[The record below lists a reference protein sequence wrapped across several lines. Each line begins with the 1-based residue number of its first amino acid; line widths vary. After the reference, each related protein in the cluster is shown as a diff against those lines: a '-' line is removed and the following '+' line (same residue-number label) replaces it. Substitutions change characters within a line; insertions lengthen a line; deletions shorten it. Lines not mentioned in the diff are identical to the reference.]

1 MLLTRCGVSQTTW
14 TAAFAA
20 VFGLRACPVCWF
32 RGLTETIFGEESAK
46 ARRLRQPARRVRY
59 PLLPREL
66 SYFLA
71 VESYDVAI
79 IGGGP
84 AGSTAAT
91 LLSKAGR
98 RVIVLERDKFPRF
111 HIGESLLPF
120 SMQTFT
126 RLGLQ
131 EKLRAG
137 FLEKFGGEIAEA
149 GGEKAAKFYF
159 KDGFGSR
166 TDRSYQVTRSK
177 FDKMLLDHAAESGAE
192 VREETLVENVDF
204 DRDGAM
210 LSLRRDARSRVLG
223 RAKARLSENIRAR
236 YVVDASGRNSV
247 IGNKFKLKK
256 SYQHLQKLSLFAH
269 YEGLEREE
277 GIDATLTRMVRT
289 LQSWFWVIPLEN
301 DRTSIGV
308 VLEAADFKSS
318 GLSAEE
324 FFERAIAEQPL
335 VRNRI
340 GAGRRVS
347 QVYTAADFSYRSE
360 RLTGDRW
367 LLAGDAAGFIDPVFS
382 SGVFLAV
389 LAGEQAAD
397 VLHEVLDHPK
407 RARRLFRHYER
418 LVNRAMD
425 VYLRFVE
432 SWYAGK
438 EFIEVFLTPTEL
450 FQIPPAV
457 NAVLGGNIGNRFA
470 IRWRMELF
478 YLIVRLQRR
487 WTLCPRLS
495 LMPKSDGQTAPLK
508 PASI

>member
-1 MLLTRCGVSQTTW
+1 
-14 TAAFAA
+14 
-20 VFGLRACPVCWF
+20 
-32 RGLTETIFGEESAK
+32 
-46 ARRLRQPARRVRY
+46 
-59 PLLPREL
+59 
-66 SYFLA
+66 
-71 VESYDVAI
+71 VENYDVAI

-120 SMQTFT
+120 SMETFT
-126 RLGLQ
+126 RLGIQ

-137 FLEKFGGEIAEA
+137 FVEKFGGEIAEA

-177 FDKMLLDHAAESGAE
+177 FDKMLLDHAAELGAE
-192 VREETLVENVDF
+192 VREETMVENVDF
-204 DRDGAM
+204 DQDGAT
-210 LSLRRDARSRVLG
+210 LFLRRDAVLRVLG
-223 RAKARLSENIRAR
+223 RAEARPSENIRAL
-236 YVVDASGRNSV
+236 YVIDASGRNSV

-277 GIDATLTRMVRT
+277 GIDGTLTRMVRT
-289 LQSWFWVIPLEN
+289 LQSWFWIIPLEN

-367 LLAGDAAGFIDPVFS
+367 LLAGDAAGFIHPVFS

-418 LVNRAMD
+418 LINRAMD

-450 FQIPPAV
+450 LQIPPAV
-457 NAVLGGNIGNRFA
+457 NAVLGGNVGNRFA

-478 YLIVRLQRR
+478 YLIVRLQKR

-495 LMPKSDGQTAPLK
+495 LVPKTNGQTEPLK

>member
-1 MLLTRCGVSQTTW
+1 MLFLPRQSEAATT
-14 TAAFAA
+14 
-20 VFGLRACPVCWF
+20 
-32 RGLTETIFGEESAK
+32 
-46 ARRLRQPARRVRY
+46 
-59 PLLPREL
+59 LLPGEV
-66 SYFLA
+66 SYFPT
-71 VESYDVAI
+71 VENYDVAI

-98 RVIVLERDKFPRF
+98 RVIVLEREKFPRF

-131 EKLRAG
+131 EKLRAH
-137 FLEKFGGEIAEA
+137 FVEKFGGEIAEA

-159 KDGFGSR
+159 KDGFASR

-177 FDKMLLDHAAESGAE
+177 FDKMLLDHAGESGAE
-192 VREETLVENVDF
+192 ICEETPVDDVSF
-204 DRDGAM
+204 DDNGVTIF
-210 LSLRRDARSRVLG
+210 LRRDAPPRVPG
-223 RAKARLSENIRAR
+223 RAETPPANIRAR
-236 YVVDASGRNSV
+236 YLIDASGRNSV
-247 IGNKFKLKK
+247 VGNKFNLKK

-269 YEGLEREE
+269 YESVEREA
-277 GIDATLTRMVRT
+277 GIDGTLTRMVRT
-289 LQSWFWVIPLEN
+289 LDSWFWIIPLEN

-308 VLEAADFKSS
+308 VLEAADFKKS
-318 GLSAEE
+318 GLSAER

-335 VRNRI
+335 VRNRV
-340 GAGRRVS
+340 GDGRRVS
-347 QVYTAADFSYRSE
+347 QVYTAADFSYRSQK
-360 RLTGDRW
+360 LTGDRW

-389 LAGEQAAD
+389 LAGEHAAD
-397 VLHEVLDHPK
+397 VLHDVLDHPK

-438 EFIEVFLTPTEL
+438 EFIEVFLTPTQL

-478 YLIVRLQRR
+478 YLIVRLQKR
-487 WTLCPRLS
+487 WTMCPRLS
-495 LMPKSDGQTAPLK
+495 LVPKTDSDAAALK
-508 PASI
+508 SASI

>member
-1 MLLTRCGVSQTTW
+1 
-14 TAAFAA
+14 
-20 VFGLRACPVCWF
+20 
-32 RGLTETIFGEESAK
+32 
-46 ARRLRQPARRVRY
+46 VRY

-66 SYFLA
+66 GYFLA

-210 LSLRRDARSRVLG
+210 LSLRMDARSRVLG
-223 RAKARLSENIRAR
+223 RAEARLSENIRAR

-301 DRTSIGV
+301 DRTSIGI

-397 VLHEVLDHPK
+397 VLQEVLDHPK

-432 SWYAGK
+432 SWYGGK

-495 LMPKSDGQTAPLK
+495 LMPKSDGQTTPLK

>member
-1 MLLTRCGVSQTTW
+1 M
-14 TAAFAA
+14 
-20 VFGLRACPVCWF
+20 
-32 RGLTETIFGEESAK
+32 
-46 ARRLRQPARRVRY
+46 RY

-66 SYFLA
+66 GYFLA

-84 AGSTAAT
+84 AGSTAAI

-192 VREETLVENVDF
+192 VREETLVENVAF

-223 RAKARLSENIRAR
+223 RAEARLSENTRAC

-360 RLTGDRW
+360 RLAGDRW
-367 LLAGDAAGFIDPVFS
+367 LLD
-382 SGVFLAV
+382 
-389 LAGEQAAD
+389 
-397 VLHEVLDHPK
+397 
-407 RARRLFRHYER
+407 
-418 LVNRAMD
+418 RAMD

-432 SWYAGK
+432 SWYGGK

-495 LMPKSDGQTAPLK
+495 LMPKSAGQTAPLK

>member
-1 MLLTRCGVSQTTW
+1 M
-14 TAAFAA
+14 
-20 VFGLRACPVCWF
+20 
-32 RGLTETIFGEESAK
+32 SAK
-46 ARRLRQPARRVRY
+46 ARRLRQYARSEPDWRCVRY
-59 PLLPREL
+59 PLLPPEVG
-66 SYFLA
+66 YFLA
-71 VESYDVAI
+71 VENYDVAI

-98 RVIVLERDKFPRF
+98 RVVVLERDKFPRF

-120 SMQTFT
+120 SMETFT
-126 RLGLQ
+126 RLGIQ

-137 FLEKFGGEIAEA
+137 FVEKFGGEIAEA

-192 VREETLVENVDF
+192 VREETMVENVDF
-204 DRDGAM
+204 DQDGAT
-210 LSLRRDARSRVLG
+210 LFLRRDALPRVLG
-223 RAKARLSENIRAR
+223 RAEARPSENIRAR
-236 YVVDASGRNSV
+236 YVIDASGRNSV

-269 YEGLEREE
+269 YEGLGREE
-277 GIDATLTRMVRT
+277 GIDGTLTRMVRT
-289 LQSWFWVIPLEN
+289 LQSWFWIIPLEN
-301 DRTSIGV
+301 DRTSIGI
-308 VLEAADFKSS
+308 VLEAADFKGS

-450 FQIPPAV
+450 LQIPPAV

-478 YLIVRLQRR
+478 YLIVRLQKR

-495 LMPKSDGQTAPLK
+495 LVPKTNGQTEPLK

>member
-1 MLLTRCGVSQTTW
+1 M
-14 TAAFAA
+14 
-20 VFGLRACPVCWF
+20 
-32 RGLTETIFGEESAK
+32 
-46 ARRLRQPARRVRY
+46 RY
-59 PLLPREL
+59 PLLPPEVG
-66 SYFLA
+66 YFLA
-71 VESYDVAI
+71 VENYDVAI

-137 FLEKFGGEIAEA
+137 FLENFGGEIAEA

-223 RAKARLSENIRAR
+223 RAEARLSENIRAR

-301 DRTSIGV
+301 DRTSIGI

-418 LVNRAMD
+418 LINRAMD

-450 FQIPPAV
+450 LQIPPAV
-457 NAVLGGNIGNRFA
+457 NAVLGGNVGNRFA

-478 YLIVRLQRR
+478 YLIVRLQKR

-495 LMPKSDGQTAPLK
+495 LVPKTNGQTEPLK

>member
-1 MLLTRCGVSQTTW
+1 
-14 TAAFAA
+14 
-20 VFGLRACPVCWF
+20 VC
-32 RGLTETIFGEESAK
+32 
-46 ARRLRQPARRVRY
+46 Y

-66 SYFLA
+66 GYFLA

-159 KDGFGSR
+159 KDGFGAR

-223 RAKARLSENIRAR
+223 RAEARLSENTRAR

-397 VLHEVLDHPK
+397 VLHEVLDYPK

-432 SWYAGK
+432 SWYGGK

>member
-1 MLLTRCGVSQTTW
+1 MRT
-14 TAAFAA
+14 
-20 VFGLRACPVCWF
+20 
-32 RGLTETIFGEESAK
+32 
-46 ARRLRQPARRVRY
+46 

-66 SYFLA
+66 GYFLA
-71 VESYDVAI
+71 VEGYDVAI

-210 LSLRRDARSRVLG
+210 LSLRMDARSRVLG
-223 RAKARLSENIRAR
+223 RVEARLSENIRAR

-301 DRTSIGV
+301 DRTSIGI

-397 VLHEVLDHPK
+397 VLQEVLDHPK

-432 SWYAGK
+432 SWYGGK

-495 LMPKSDGQTAPLK
+495 LMPKSDGQTTPLK

>member
-1 MLLTRCGVSQTTW
+1 M
-14 TAAFAA
+14 
-20 VFGLRACPVCWF
+20 
-32 RGLTETIFGEESAK
+32 
-46 ARRLRQPARRVRY
+46 
-59 PLLPREL
+59 
-66 SYFLA
+66 
-71 VESYDVAI
+71 VEDYDVAI

-98 RVIVLERDKFPRF
+98 RVIVLEREKFPRF

-131 EKLRAG
+131 EKLRAH
-137 FLEKFGGEIAEA
+137 FVEKFGGEIAEA

-159 KDGFGSR
+159 KDGFASR

-177 FDKMLLDHAAESGAE
+177 FDKMLLDHAGEAGAE
-192 VREETLVENVDF
+192 ICEETSVDDVMF
-204 DRDGAM
+204 DDGGVTLRIRDLNQAGVADPHYRKIGPE
-210 LSLRRDARSRVLG
+210 L
-223 RAKARLSENIRAR
+223 RAKYLI
-236 YVVDASGRNSV
+236 DASGRNSV

-256 SYQHLQKLSLFAH
+256 NYQHLQKLSLFAH
-269 YEGLEREE
+269 YEGVEREA
-277 GIDATLTRMVRT
+277 GIDGTLTRMVRT
-289 LQSWFWVIPLEN
+289 LDSWFWVIPLEN
-301 DRTSIGV
+301 NRTSIGI
-308 VLEAADFKSS
+308 VLEAADFKKS
-318 GLSAEE
+318 GLSAEQ

-340 GAGRRVS
+340 GGGRRVS
-347 QVYTAADFSYRSE
+347 QVYTAADFSYRSQK
-360 RLTGDRW
+360 LTGDRW

-389 LAGEQAAD
+389 LAAEQAAD
-397 VLHEVLDHPK
+397 VLHDVLDHPK
-407 RARRLFRHYER
+407 RVRRLFRHYER

-438 EFIEVFLTPTEL
+438 EFVEVFLTPTQL

-457 NAVLGGNIGNRFA
+457 NAVLGGNVGNRFA

-478 YLIVRLQRR
+478 YLIVRLQRK

-495 LMPKSDGQTAPLK
+495 LVPKTDREAAPLN

>member
-1 MLLTRCGVSQTTW
+1 M
-14 TAAFAA
+14 
-20 VFGLRACPVCWF
+20 
-32 RGLTETIFGEESAK
+32 
-46 ARRLRQPARRVRY
+46 
-59 PLLPREL
+59 
-66 SYFLA
+66 
-71 VESYDVAI
+71 VEDYDVAI

-98 RVIVLERDKFPRF
+98 RVIVLEREKFPRF

-131 EKLRAG
+131 EKLRAH
-137 FLEKFGGEIAEA
+137 FVEKFGGEIAEA

-159 KDGFGSR
+159 KDGFASR

-177 FDKMLLDHAAESGAE
+177 FDKMLLDHAGEAGAE
-192 VREETLVENVDF
+192 ICEETSVDDVMF
-204 DRDGAM
+204 DDGGVTLRIRDLNQAGVADPHYRKIGPE
-210 LSLRRDARSRVLG
+210 L
-223 RAKARLSENIRAR
+223 RAKYLI
-236 YVVDASGRNSV
+236 DASGRNAV

-269 YEGLEREE
+269 YEGVEREA
-277 GIDATLTRMVRT
+277 GIDGTLTRMVRT
-289 LQSWFWVIPLEN
+289 LDSWFWVIPLEN
-301 DRTSIGV
+301 NRTSIGI
-308 VLEAADFKSS
+308 VLEAADFKKS
-318 GLSAEE
+318 GLSAEQ

-340 GAGRRVS
+340 GGGRRVS
-347 QVYTAADFSYRSE
+347 QVYTAADFSYRSQK
-360 RLTGDRW
+360 LTGDRW

-397 VLHEVLDHPK
+397 VLHDVLDHPK
-407 RARRLFRHYER
+407 RVRRLFRHYER

-438 EFIEVFLTPTEL
+438 EFVEVFLTPTQL

-457 NAVLGGNIGNRFA
+457 NAVLGGNVGNRFA

-478 YLIVRLQRR
+478 YLIVRLQRK

-495 LMPKSDGQTAPLK
+495 LVPKTDREAAPLN

>member
-1 MLLTRCGVSQTTW
+1 
-14 TAAFAA
+14 
-20 VFGLRACPVCWF
+20 
-32 RGLTETIFGEESAK
+32 
-46 ARRLRQPARRVRY
+46 
-59 PLLPREL
+59 
-66 SYFLA
+66 
-71 VESYDVAI
+71 
-79 IGGGP
+79 
-84 AGSTAAT
+84 
-91 LLSKAGR
+91 
-98 RVIVLERDKFPRF
+98 VLEREKFPRF

-131 EKLRAG
+131 EKLRAH
-137 FLEKFGGEIAEA
+137 FVEKFGGEIAEA

-159 KDGFGSR
+159 KDGFASR

-177 FDKMLLDHAAESGAE
+177 FDKMMLDHAGESGAE
-192 VREETLVENVDF
+192 IYEETSVDDVTF
-204 DRDGAM
+204 HDDGVTLRIRDLERAGAGDLGCKKIGRE
-210 LSLRRDARSRVLG
+210 LS
-223 RAKARLSENIRAR
+223 AKFLI
-236 YVVDASGRNSV
+236 DASGRNSV
-247 IGNKFKLKK
+247 VGNKFKLKR

-269 YEGLEREE
+269 YEGLEREA
-277 GIDATLTRMVRT
+277 GIDGTLTRMVRT
-289 LQSWFWVIPLEN
+289 LDSWFWVIPLEN
-301 DRTSIGV
+301 DRTSIGI
-308 VLEAADFKSS
+308 VLEAADFKKS

-340 GAGRRVS
+340 GDGRRVS

-360 RLTGDRW
+360 KLTGDRW

-438 EFIEVFLTPTEL
+438 EFIEVFLTPTDL
-450 FQIPPAV
+450 LQIPPAV
-457 NAVLGGNIGNRFA
+457 NAVLGGNVSNRFA

-478 YLIVRLQRR
+478 YLIVRLQRK

-495 LMPKSDGQTAPLK
+495 LVPKTNSEAAALK
-508 PASI
+508 PAST